1 MAKRKTDSSC
11 TNSESCKTSNSCKFV
26 EKQLLL
32 PTIYKL
38 NLSFGKKVI
47 IGFEEDEQSGDLYPA
62 ARLIGK
68 DFIGVSFK
76 TNAWYNFQKDFNTIS
91 EYFDTTDDVAEKM
104 RDQQF
109 IKEDFLLL
117 FTISYGQR
125 SIIIE
130 GLQNYCRE
138 ELDIQN
144 RQDAAKKRRKFNP
157 WAIIIQKN
165 TFDNLK
171 EICVCI
177 NERLKKLEAITE
189 CVNYCKDI
197 LIKRINIE
205 VSKNDFKMDLHSVTH
220 FIKTVRSILEKQ
232 ICNEVN
238 IKYPIFA
245 EQEFH
250 IIFLELTTIYRT
262 YTAQKVINAAINT
275 SVLE

>member
-1 MAKRKTDSSC
+1 MAKRKINNSC
-11 TNSESCKTSNSCKFV
+11 DISESRETSETSESCKFV

-76 TNAWYNFQKDFNTIS
+76 TSAWYNFQKNFNIIS
-91 EYFDTTDDVAEKM
+91 EYFDTADDVAGRM
-104 RDQQF
+104 RDQRL

-117 FTISYGQR
+117 FAISYGQR
-125 SIIIE
+125 SIIID
-130 GLQNYCRE
+130 GLQNYAKE
-138 ELDIQN
+138 EEADIQN
-144 RQDAAKKRRKFNP
+144 GQDAAKKRRKYSP
-157 WAIIIQKN
+157 RAIIMQKN

-177 NERLKKLEAITE
+177 NERLKNLDAITE

-205 VSKNDFKMDLHSVTH
+205 LPKNDFKMDLYSVTH
-220 FIKTVRSILEKQ
+220 FIKTVRNILEKQ
-232 ICNEVN
+232 ICNELNV
-238 IKYPIFA
+238 KYPIFA

-262 YTAQKVINAAINT
+262 YIAQKVI
-275 SVLE
+275 E

>member
-1 MAKRKTDSSC
+1 MAKRKINNNCGD
-11 TNSESCKTSNSCKFV
+11 SESCETSESCKFV

-76 TNAWYNFQKDFNTIS
+76 TNAWHNFQKDFNIIS
-91 EYFDTTDDVAEKM
+91 EYFDTTDDVAGKM

-117 FTISYGQR
+117 FAISYGQR
-125 SIIIE
+125 SIIID
-130 GLQNYCRE
+130 GSQNYDKKE
-138 ELDIQN
+138 DDIQN
-144 RQDAAKKRRKFNP
+144 GQDAANKRRKYSP
-157 WAIIIQKN
+157 RAIIMQKN

-177 NERLKKLEAITE
+177 NERLKNLEAITE

-205 VSKNDFKMDLHSVTH
+205 VPKNDFKMDLHSVTH
-220 FIKTVRSILEKQ
+220 FIKTVRNILEKQ

-238 IKYPIFA
+238 VKYPIFA

-262 YTAQKVINAAINT
+262 YIAQKVIK
-275 SVLE
+275 